1 MLKWTDEA
9 NAIQNKCKTGNL
21 LRPTYRAVTIL
32 EQRLEQKLQLGARI
46 LKFGRCC
53 LTPPILPAP
62 TILFLM
68 QQDLNN
74 SLTAV
79 MEETAKIITKAWFSY
94 SENQLHFKVFI

>member
-1 MLKWTDEA
+1 M
-9 NAIQNKCKTGNL
+9 QNKCKTGSL

-74 SLTAV
+74 TVSLLLW
-79 MEETAKIITKAWFSY
+79 KK
-94 SENQLHFKVFI
+94 QQK